1 MTSLVALL
9 STGKGTW
16 SHVVQIIE
24 KEEWSQIILVTNEFG
39 KQRFAERFGT
49 KENSQI
55 IVVDLRKPAG
65 ELVKDIYEKICG
77 KVKGLEVAVNIS
89 SGTGQE
95 HMALISA
102 LIHAGL
108 GIRFVDI
115 VDEKVQEVCV
125 SGIPG
130 LSLDY

>member
-16 SHVVQIIE
+16 NRVVQIIE
-24 KEEWSQIILVTNEFG
+24 KEDWKQIILVTNEFG
-39 KQRFAERFGT
+39 KERFTERFGT
-49 KENSQI
+49 KENSQL
-55 IVVDLRKPAG
+55 IVVDLRKPAE
-65 ELVKDIYEKICG
+65 ELVKEIYEKICD
-77 KVKGLEVAVNIS
+77 KLKGLEVAVNIS

-102 LIHAGL
+102 LIQTGV

-115 VDEKVQEVCV
+115 VDEKVQEICV
-125 SGIPG
+125 PDMHA
-130 LSLDY
+130 LEEY